1 MLACEQGQPHSLKR
15 FISFISGPLATQ
27 TKASGGQARVAPLL
41 ACMAC
46 SSVIPV
52 RMSMGIFTIL
62 SGNFSARSSIEVP
75 PCERVQATEG
85 WSEEAWAHLQCPRA
99 QFKCTYEGS
108 ACRHIQQLQQPY

>member
-1 MLACEQGQPHSLKR
+1 M
-15 FISFISGPLATQ
+15 
-27 TKASGGQARVAPLL
+27 ARLL

-85 WSEEAWAHLQCPRA
+85 WSDFVAWAHCSAPGPFANRFKRLASR
-99 QFKCTYEGS
+99 QFG
-108 ACRHIQQLQQPY
+108 RLQQAFQIAQQAARPPVLFKP